1 MRRGEIYFVN
11 LDPVVG
17 REQSGRRPVVVVS
30 DAAVLNRPLVIS
42 VVPGTDGSNVR
53 RDYPTTARVDPSESG
68 LRLQTVFLAFQ
79 IRSLD
84 ISRFS
89 PNPDGRLSD
98 AAMARVDEALRY
110 CLSLPRDPGP

>member
-1 MRRGEIYFVN
+1 VQRGEVYFVT

-17 REQSGRRPVVVVS
+17 REQAGRRPVVVIS
-30 DAAVLNRPLVIS
+30 DAVVLNRPLVIS

-53 RDYPTTARVDPSESG
+53 RDYPTTARVDPPESG

-79 IRSLD
+79 VRSLD
-84 ISRFS
+84 VSRFS
-89 PNPDGRLSD
+89 PNPDGLLSD

-110 CLSLPRDPGP
+110 CLSLSRDPGP